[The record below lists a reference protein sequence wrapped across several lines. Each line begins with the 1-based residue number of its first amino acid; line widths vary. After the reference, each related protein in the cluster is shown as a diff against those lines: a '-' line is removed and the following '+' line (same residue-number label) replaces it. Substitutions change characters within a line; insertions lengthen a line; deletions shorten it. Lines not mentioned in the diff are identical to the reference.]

1 MVSFPNCKINLGL
14 NILRK
19 RTDGY
24 HDLETIFYPL
34 PLYDVIEV
42 VTQPNAIEPD
52 VVFSATGLPV
62 DGDPTHNLCVK
73 AYRLLQQDFPTLP
86 KIRLHLHKA
95 IPMGAGLG
103 GGSAD
108 GAFVLQLLNT
118 KYKLGLNQEQLITY
132 ALQLGSD
139 CPFFILNQPCFAKS
153 RGEVMERVAV
163 DLSAYAIVIV
173 NPGIHVSTAKAF
185 AALTPTIPAKTVQA
199 IIQQPIETWKNE
211 LVNDF
216 EAPAF
221 ALFPAIAEIK
231 QQLYQQGAV
240 YAAMSG
246 SGSTVFGLFDKAQ
259 QPDLTFPAGYLV
271 KTLHFSA

>member
-19 RTDGY
+19 RADGY

-34 PLYDVIEV
+34 ALQDAVEVIV
-42 VTQPNAIEPD
+42 QQQPSEQRVI
-52 VVFSATGLPV
+52 FSSTGLKV
-62 DGDPTHNLCVK
+62 DGDPANNLCVK
-73 AYRLLQQDFPTLP
+73 AYQVLQQDFPDLP
-86 KIRLHLHKA
+86 AIQLHLHKN

-108 GAFVLQLLNT
+108 GAFVLQLLN
-118 KYKLGLNQEQLITY
+118 KKCQLGLSNEQLINY

-139 CPFFILNQPCFAKS
+139 CPFFILNTPCFATS
-153 RGEVMERVAV
+153 RGEIMEPITL
-163 DLSAYAIVIV
+163 DLSAYNIVIV

-185 AALTPTIPAKTVQA
+185 AALTPTLPAKSVKA
-199 IIQQPIETWKNE
+199 IIQQPIATWKNE

-216 EAPAF
+216 ETPVF

-231 QQLYQQGAV
+231 QQLYQHGAV
-240 YAAMSG
+240 YASMSG
-246 SGSTVFGLFDKAQ
+246 SGSTVFGLFEKAQ
-259 QPDLTFPAGYLV
+259 QPVLNFPADYLV
-271 KTLHFSA
+271 QTIPFSA